1 MARASRIYSV
11 TEAGEVIGAFTVKH
25 ELISYLTRRVWDGE
39 GLVGLFV
46 TMTGDCDPKRAAKPP
61 AKTPALIY
69 LGANS

>member
-1 MARASRIYSV
+1 MARASRIYTV
-11 TEAGEVIGAFTVKH
+11 TEAGEVLGAFTVKH
-25 ELISYLTRRVWDGE
+25 ELITYLSRRVMGGE

-69 LGANS
+69 LGANT